1 MEQIKRLIAD
11 LLMQKAYYKQILRDM
26 AESLSEEQ
34 IDELLDQINE
44 IEQLIE
50 KLKKGLE

>member
-1 MEQIKRLIAD
+1 MR
-11 LLMQKAYYKQILRDM
+11 KAYYKQILRDM
-26 AESLSEEQ
+26 AEKLSEEQ